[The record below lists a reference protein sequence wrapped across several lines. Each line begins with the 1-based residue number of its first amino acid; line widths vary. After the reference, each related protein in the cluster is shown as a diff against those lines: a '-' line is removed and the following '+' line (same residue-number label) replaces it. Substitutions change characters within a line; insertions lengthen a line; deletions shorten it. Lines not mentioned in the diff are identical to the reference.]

1 MPLLYIYIYI
11 NYVIIIGVTLVQT
24 VSKAMATHARQV
36 FSGDK
41 CGGAHLP
48 RIAAQLLKCPTKDI
62 AAIPA

>member
-1 MPLLYIYIYI
+1 MA
-11 NYVIIIGVTLVQT
+11 
-24 VSKAMATHARQV
+24 SHAMQV

-62 AAIPA
+62 AAIPAWLRAWSCIDPKLGLQQPV